1 MSHFARASIHKA
13 VISYDKKYKTSDF
26 ETVTL
31 RQDYADGT
39 NKKKYCLVFT
49 GAEGVEG
56 LLQVKE
62 RFDAICEVE
71 LNGTEITFNALTCID
86 PVTNLVEIIRIN
98 GKTASHIA
106 QQFENV
112 WLSRYPR
119 PNRCVHDNGGE
130 FIGHEFQTM
139 LQQHGIQDAPTT
151 SRNPQGNSVAERM
164 HQTMAN
170 VMRTYLHQS
179 VQNMIDAYL
188 PLDQP
193 QNEIQLT
200 QLIENVLATVTY
212 ATRASVS
219 RALNTSPGNLVF
231 NRDMFIDVPLI
242 SNLAAIRDR
251 RQQLID
257 ENLIRENKKRREF
270 RYQAGQEVLLKSVD
284 PRKMDPKAHGPYTI
298 QQVYPNGTIDVARN
312 PHVSERINIRRV
324 IPFRRN

>member
-1 MSHFARASIHKA
+1 
-13 VISYDKKYKTSDF
+13 
-26 ETVTL
+26 
-31 RQDYADGT
+31 
-39 NKKKYCLVFT
+39 
-49 GAEGVEG
+49 
-56 LLQVKE
+56 
-62 RFDAICEVE
+62 
-71 LNGTEITFNALTCID
+71 
-86 PVTNLVEIIRIN
+86 
-98 GKTASHIA
+98 
-106 QQFENV
+106 
-112 WLSRYPR
+112 
-119 PNRCVHDNGGE
+119 
-130 FIGHEFQTM
+130 
-139 LQQHGIQDAPTT
+139 
-151 SRNPQGNSVAERM
+151 
-164 HQTMAN
+164 MAN

-188 PLDQP
+188 PLDHP
-193 QNEIQLT
+193 QNEMQLT

-231 NRDMFIDVPLI
+231 NRDMFVDVPLI